1 MRGRRAVI
9 KRLSTFIDR
18 VASQRAHLGPFV
30 SFAIDAGLWLLALIL
45 AQWSRYDFAGSQLGW
60 SGLAVVMAMAI
71 GIQGLVGRLLGI
83 YGRRFRYASLDEVAT
98 MATTTVITAL
108 TLAAVVW
115 ASTPQFTPRSVPVV
129 GGLFLMCG
137 AGGVR
142 IAWRTLRMRG
152 LRRLRTQPMVVIGA
166 GEAAYQIVRSLNAD
180 AKSPYRPAAMLDD
193 DPQKRRLRFED
204 VRVEGTID
212 DVAAVAA
219 RHACSTVLLA
229 IPSADGALTRRVDGL
244 CRNANLQLL
253 TLPPAHQLFGA
264 PVASDIR
271 RITNADVLGRES
283 TDIDTDAVNG
293 YVSGRRV
300 LVTGA
305 GGSIGS
311 ELCRQLARYSPA
323 ALVMLDR
330 DESGLHAVQL
340 SIDGR
345 GLLDDPNLVLAD
357 IRDADRMRE
366 VFATHTPDIVFH
378 AAALKHLPLLEK
390 APDEAWKTNVLGT
403 HTVLDAA
410 HEAGVA
416 TFVNISTDK
425 AADPVSVLGAS
436 KRLTERLTA
445 HRATAAGARY
455 MSVRFG
461 NVLGSRGSVLT
472 TFRAQAEAGGPI
484 TVTHPD
490 VTRYFMTV
498 EEAVRLT
505 IFAAAIGEG
514 GEVMVLDMGKPVRIA
529 EVAERFAKQHTPP
542 LDIVFTGLRPGEKMH
557 EDLISRDERGQCR
570 VHPLI
575 NHVPVPP
582 LAFTDLALFAGGVT
596 KEVLY
601 SAANVGLES
610 VA

>member
-1 MRGRRAVI
+1 MFGPLLSFVI
-9 KRLSTFIDR
+9 DSVIWIVALVVATWLRYDYDASKIDW
-18 VASQRAHLGPFV
+18 
-30 SFAIDAGLWLLALIL
+30 AGL
-45 AQWSRYDFAGSQLGW
+45 G
-60 SGLAVVMAMAI
+60 VVVVIAI
-71 GIQGLVGRLLGI
+71 GTQGLSGRLLGI
-83 YGRRFRYASLDEVAT
+83 YGRRFRYASLDEAAAMGTSAT
-98 MATTTVITAL
+98 VTALALTAL
-108 TLAAVVW
+108 TW
-115 ASTPQFTPRSVPVV
+115 ASNPQFAPRSVPVI
-129 GGLFLMCG
+129 GGLFAICG
-137 AGGVR
+137 AAATRV
-142 IAWRTLRMRG
+142 AWRALRVRN
-152 LRRLRTQPMVVIGA
+152 LRRLRATPVVVLGA
-166 GEAAYQIVRSLNAD
+166 GEAAYQIVRSLNND
-180 AKSPYRPAAMLDD
+180 PTSTYRPVAMLDD

-204 VRVEGTID
+204 VRVEGVID

-219 RHACSTVLLA
+219 RYACSTVLLA
-229 IPSADGALTRRVDGL
+229 IPSSDGQLLRRVDDL
-244 CRNANLQLL
+244 CRAANLQLL
-253 TLPPAHQLFGA
+253 TLPRVDQLFGS
-264 PVASDIR
+264 VAVTDIR
-271 RITNADVLGRES
+271 RITNDDVLGRER
-283 TDIDTDAVNG
+283 TDIDTDAVKE
-293 YVSGRRV
+293 YVSGKRV

-311 ELCRQLARYSPA
+311 ELCRQLVRYSPA

-357 IRDADRMRE
+357 IRDAERMRE
-366 VFATHTPDIVFH
+366 VFATHKPDIVFH
-378 AAALKHLPLLEK
+378 AAALKHLPLLEH

-403 HTVLDAA
+403 HTMLDAA
-410 HEAGVA
+410 QEAGVA

-425 AADPVSVLGAS
+425 AADPLSVLGAS
-436 KRLTERLTA
+436 KRISERLTA

-472 TFRAQAEAGGPI
+472 TFRAQAETGGPI

-505 IFAAAIGEG
+505 IFAGAIGQS

-542 LDIVFTGLRPGEKMH
+542 LEIVFTGLRPGEKLH
-557 EDLISRDERGQCR
+557 EDLMSRDERGVCR

-582 LAFTDLALFAGGVT
+582 LAPAQLHDFASHHSAATKDALHSLSLTDLEERA
-596 KEVLY
+596 
-601 SAANVGLES
+601 S
-610 VA
+610 